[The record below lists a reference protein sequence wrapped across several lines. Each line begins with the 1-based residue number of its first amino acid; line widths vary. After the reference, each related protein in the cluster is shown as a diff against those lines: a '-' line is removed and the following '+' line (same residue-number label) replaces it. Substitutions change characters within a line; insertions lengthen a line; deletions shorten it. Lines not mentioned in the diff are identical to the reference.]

1 MEYTLLTGEGK
12 IMQSYLRSLAE
23 TYRKVYGGVVFSQQE
38 LKMVDNSTECAI
50 LTP

>member
-12 IMQSYLRSLAE
+12 IMQFYLRSLAE
-23 TYRKVYGGVVFSQQE
+23 TYQKVCGGVVFSQQE
-38 LKMVDNSTECAI
+38 LEMVDNSTEDVI